1 MWILGIIAASLA
13 TTLLVLLI
21 KGGMRL
27 VLAVLGV
34 ICDALLQA
42 VVLVFSGVM
51 WALAGITVGVVLTVK
66 FLYRKITTKKTNVS
80 DDANFD
86 WMRDAK
92 LRDE

>member
-27 VLAVLGV
+27 VFSVLGV
-34 ICDALLQA
+34 ICDALIQA
-42 VVLVFSGVM
+42 AVLVFSGVM
-51 WALAGITVGVVLTVK
+51 WALAGITVGAILAVK
-66 FLYRKITTKKTNVS
+66 FIYRKITTKKTDVS

-86 WMRDAK
+86 WMRDARI
-92 LRDE
+92 RDE

>member
-66 FLYRKITTKKTNVS
+66 FLYRKITTKKTDVS